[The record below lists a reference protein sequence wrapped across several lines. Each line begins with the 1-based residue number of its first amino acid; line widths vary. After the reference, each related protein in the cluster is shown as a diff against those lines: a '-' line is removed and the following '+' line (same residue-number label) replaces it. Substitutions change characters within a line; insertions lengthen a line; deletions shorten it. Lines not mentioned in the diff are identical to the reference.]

1 MSTEGNKAVARRF
14 LEDILNHGNLAA
26 IPDVI
31 APDWVNNDQSLPP
44 MRGHEGARQL
54 VMIFRTGLPDFH
66 LAIEDLVAEDDKVAF
81 HCVATGTHT
90 GELLGVPATGKT
102 VRVTVTG
109 ILHLANGKLVEN
121 RVNFDALGLMQQIGV
136 VPTPQRA

>member
-14 LEDILNHGNLAA
+14 LEEILNRGNLAA
-26 IPDVI
+26 IPEVI
-31 APDWVNNDQSLPP
+31 APNWVNDDQSLPP
-44 MRGHEGARQL
+44 MRGHAGAQQL
-54 VMIFRTGLPDFH
+54 VMVFRTGLPDFH
-66 LAIEDLVAEDDKVAF
+66 LAIEDLVAEDDKVGF

-90 GELLGVPATGKT
+90 GELLGVPATGKV

-109 ILHLANGKLVEN
+109 ILHLADGKLVEN

-136 VPTPQRA
+136 VPMPSRA

>member
-14 LEDILNHGNLAA
+14 LEDILNRGNLAA

-44 MRGHEGARQL
+44 MRGYDGARQL

-90 GELLGVPATGKT
+90 GELLGVPATGKA
-102 VRVTVTG
+102 VQVTVTG
-109 ILHLANGKLVEN
+109 ILHLAGGKLVEN

-136 VPTPQRA
+136 VPAPQRA